1 MVKSIGQIPP
11 MPQWFKDGLNA
22 RPKGMTQPLMPK
34 GPPCRVPDATEDASL
49 LDTSSNSPTRGP
61 EDWKIPLDRLD
72 LIGQRTAAMELHLI
86 EIRGMLQTII
96 QALAED
102 QDPDEMPAQYLDGS
116 PVR

>member
-1 MVKSIGQIPP
+1 MDSFPGV
-11 MPQWFKDGLNA
+11 MYHA
-22 RPKGMTQPLMPK
+22 
-34 GPPCRVPDATEDASL
+34 DAESKWPNVQVVSEDASL
-49 LDTSSNSPTRGP
+49 LDTSSPSPTPAP

-96 QALAED
+96 KALAED

-116 PVR
+116 PIR

>member
-1 MVKSIGQIPP
+1 MDILAKDFKWP
-11 MPQWFKDGLNA
+11 MPSAQ
-22 RPKGMTQPLMPK
+22 
-34 GPPCRVPDATEDASL
+34 DASEDASL
-49 LDTSSNSPTRGP
+49 LDTSSPLPTPAP
-61 EDWKIPLDRLD
+61 EDWQIPLDRLD

-116 PVR
+116 PIR